1 MRNNVRDKK
10 FNRRSGLVIMGRLLK
25 LIRNLLPVIALA
37 VLFGVLGY
45 LSMTAI
51 PTLAMQAL
59 LKFLQEQ
66 GKLANANFCFKFA
79 NVNSILGLMVIVAVL
94 RGFLH
99 YAEQYCNHY
108 IAFKILALIRHRVF
122 IALRRLCP
130 AKLEVKERGNLISVL
145 TSDIELLEVFYAHT
159 ISPIAICI
167 IVCTA
172 LIVFFAYYHWSIALL
187 ALLAYLFV
195 GVVIPLVNS
204 KLGNKVG
211 VAFRE
216 QMSDMNSFVLESLR
230 GIEDIMMLGYGEK
243 QAAKLSE
250 ESNSLKGQAS
260 KLTKYSAWQ
269 KTLTLISIFL
279 ASCGNLLL
287 TINLYQRGSL
297 GVDGIAITSITL
309 MSSFA
314 PTIALANLSNSL
326 NLTFASGE
334 RVLSL
339 LDEQAVVDEV
349 EGEIET
355 ETFENMLV
363 DAVSFSYGPKA
374 VLTNCT
380 LNILPKQII
389 GIYGPSGCG
398 KSTFLK
404 LLMRFWDVKT
414 GAIYLNKRDLREYP
428 TSNLRKT
435 ESYISQDTQLFKGTI
450 RENIAIAKMD
460 ASLDEIESAAK
471 KAAIHDFIMSLSK
484 GYDTELEELGA
495 GLSGGQRQRIGLARA
510 FLHDSELILLDEPT
524 SNLDALN
531 EGLILKKLKEEAK
544 TKTIVLV
551 SHRESTLRIAD
562 KVVNYGKA

>member
-216 QMSDMNSFVLESLR
+216 QMSDMDSFVLESLR
-230 GIEDIMMLGYGEK
+230 GIEDIMMLGYGGK

-250 ESNSLKGQAS
+250 ESNSLKDQAS

-363 DAVSFSYGPKA
+363 EAVSFSYGPKA
-374 VLTNCT
+374 VLTNYT

-398 KSTFLK
+398 KSTLLK

-414 GAIYLNKRDLREYP
+414 GAIYLNKRDLREHP

-435 ESYISQDTQLFKGTI
+435 ESYISQDL
-450 RENIAIAKMD
+450 
-460 ASLDEIESAAK
+460 SL
-471 KAAIHDFIMSLSK
+471 IHI
-484 GYDTELEELGA
+484 
-495 GLSGGQRQRIGLARA
+495 
-510 FLHDSELILLDEPT
+510 
-524 SNLDALN
+524 
-531 EGLILKKLKEEAK
+531 
-544 TKTIVLV
+544 
-551 SHRESTLRIAD
+551 
-562 KVVNYGKA
+562 

>member
-130 AKLEVKERGNLISVL
+130 AKLEVRERGNLISVL

-216 QMSDMNSFVLESLR
+216 QMSDMDSFVLESLR
-230 GIEDIMMLGYGEK
+230 GIEDIMMLGYGGK

-250 ESNSLKGQAS
+250 ESNSLKDQAS

-363 DAVSFSYGPKA
+363 EAVSFSYGPKA
-374 VLTNCT
+374 VLTNYT

-398 KSTFLK
+398 KSTLLK

-510 FLHDSELILLDEPT
+510 FLHDSELILLDELT

-562 KVVNYGKA
+562 KVVNCGKA

>member
-10 FNRRSGLVIMGRLLK
+10 LNRRSGLVIMGRLLK

-108 IAFKILALIRHRVF
+108 IAFKILALIRNRVF

-195 GVVIPLVNS
+195 GVVVPLVNS

-216 QMSDMNSFVLESLR
+216 QMSDMDSFVLESLR
-230 GIEDIMMLGYGEK
+230 GIEDIMMLGYGGK

-250 ESNSLKGQAS
+250 ESNSLKDQAS

-374 VLTNCT
+374 VLTNYT

-562 KVVNYGKA
+562 KVVNCGKA